1 LPKHRDA
8 ASSSPPPLPT
18 SPHIAGNRTHDSDV
32 LSGRPS
38 PPHHGGDRNRD
49 SDVLSGRPSPP
60 PHGGDRNHESGTELG
75 LSLQPPHGD
84 VSAPPLA
91 SVPRVS
97 APAPTAPSVP
107 APTAPSAPA
116 PTAPSAPAPTA
127 PSAPAHTAR
136 VTPPSASAVAAA
148 TNARDDSRHERP
160 TYLRPLPAQL
170 APSSSN
176 NDLVL
181 RKHFKKPKTPAANGS
196 AAIEEEDVGMADG
209 FAFTSAVVHHQFL
222 SVESITLSA
231 LSCDQIQYAKQIMFH
246 VTRRFRY

>member
-1 LPKHRDA
+1 MLSGRP
-8 ASSSPPPLPT
+8 SPP
-18 SPHIAGNRTHDSDV
+18 HHGGDRNRDSDV

-38 PPHHGGDRNRD
+38 PPPHGGDRNRD

-75 LSLQPPHGD
+75 LSLQPPHGA

-97 APAPTAPSVP
+97 APAPTAPS
-107 APTAPSAPA
+107 APA
-116 PTAPSAPAPTA
+116 PTAASAPAPTA